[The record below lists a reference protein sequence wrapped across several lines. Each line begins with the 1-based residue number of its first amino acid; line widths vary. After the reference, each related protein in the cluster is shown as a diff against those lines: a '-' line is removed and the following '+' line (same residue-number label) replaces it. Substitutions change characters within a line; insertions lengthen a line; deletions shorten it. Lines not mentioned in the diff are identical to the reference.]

1 MKLTE
6 DIAKKYNIKKECS
19 KSKKEEEELEEMN
32 VTANMDG
39 GEGPPRTPHAF
50 AKKTKDNI
58 DGAGNGE
65 VLGYT
70 NVDKTQKR
78 RNFKESTYKKI
89 MGELH
94 EISYPEYKK
103 DDSMKAHEKVN
114 NSIKEI
120 NRRLFEI
127 ERIAKQNVRLKTEV
141 GVTPADFWKPTKA
154 KLHKISERML
164 RVAKMLRELN
174 S

>member
-1 MKLTE
+1 MKKDLLKE
-6 DIAKKYNIKKECS
+6 IKDKYKAECS
-19 KSKKEEEELEEMN
+19 DDKEEELEEMS
-32 VTANMDG
+32 VTANLDG
-39 GEGPPRTPHAF
+39 GEGPPKTPYAF
-50 AKKTKDNI
+50 TKTEDEANSSDQAGYKRVDKKAKK
-58 DGAGNGE
+58 
-65 VLGYT
+65 L
-70 NVDKTQKR
+70 
-78 RNFKESTYKKI
+78 NFKESTYKKI

-94 EISYPEYKK
+94 EISYPEYKN

-127 ERIAKQNVRLKTEV
+127 ERIAKQNVRLKIEV